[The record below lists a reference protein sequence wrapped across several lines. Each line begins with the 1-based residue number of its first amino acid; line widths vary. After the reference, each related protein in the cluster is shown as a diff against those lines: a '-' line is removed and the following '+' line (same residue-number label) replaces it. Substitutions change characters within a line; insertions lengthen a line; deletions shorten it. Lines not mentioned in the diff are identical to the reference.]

1 MYVSNSAQTRVLRT
15 GVAAAPVITIPSI
28 VAIHGALNVTEDETR
43 AIGADDSFALE
54 EPSDRN
60 LVEILYCHSAP
71 GSSAASRST
80 YVMELNLAAH
90 PFKSLSTRMIVSNS
104 SFSNPAPARLRS
116 ISNAFSDHAV
126 SRNENNTPTI
136 SIEMRTSIAAPS

>member
-60 LVEILYCHSAP
+60 
-71 GSSAASRST
+71 
-80 YVMELNLAAH
+80 
-90 PFKSLSTRMIVSNS
+90 
-104 SFSNPAPARLRS
+104 
-116 ISNAFSDHAV
+116 
-126 SRNENNTPTI
+126 
-136 SIEMRTSIAAPS
+136 